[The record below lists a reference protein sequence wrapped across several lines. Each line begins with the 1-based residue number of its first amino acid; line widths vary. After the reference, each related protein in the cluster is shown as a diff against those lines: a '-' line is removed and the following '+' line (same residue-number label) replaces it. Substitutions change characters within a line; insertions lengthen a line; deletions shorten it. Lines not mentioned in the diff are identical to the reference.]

1 MVTGSS
7 TGAGK
12 VARSRNL
19 DLGVVLGA
27 LDSMWMERAI
37 KARVKVYNTN
47 LFMIR

>member
-19 DLGVVLGA
+19 DLGVVLGV
-27 LDSMWMERAI
+27 LDSMWMDRAI
-37 KARVKVYNTN
+37 KAKGKVYATN
-47 LFMIR
+47 LYMIR